1 MRERKAETHSD
12 CYRCHF
18 YLELQTHIS
27 HCCSAVK
34 TDTYQLIY
42 NLSFCHFPHISSL
55 RPIKTGSFPPTVWW
69 WHQHS
74 FISRF
79 RNTIGWRLS
88 HQEPD
93 QHPPTVKYVRKNSKV
108 RPRQRH
114 WDGSLS
120 NFHPLEDQRLCW
132 GPTHLC
138 SSCLQTEKATDGA
151 TGKTKK
157 EHSKNIQTK
166 TCWWY
171 NPIIW
176 TSDWLSE
183 AAEVW
188 DFPCCFYFKRG
199 QRCFHT
205 YCSDTSDQVC
215 FTTK

>member
-1 MRERKAETHSD
+1 M
-12 CYRCHF
+12 
-18 YLELQTHIS
+18 
-27 HCCSAVK
+27 
-34 TDTYQLIY
+34 
-42 NLSFCHFPHISSL
+42 
-55 RPIKTGSFPPTVWW
+55 WW

-120 NFHPLEDQRLCW
+120 NFHLLEDQRLCW

-188 DFPCCFYFKRG
+188 DFPCCFVFNRG
-199 QRCFHT
+199 KRCFHT

-215 FTTK
+215 FTTKQFYEPNYRDDRHVEFNKIQFPVFFSFASVVYCQTCWEEQMSWKWKCALIS